1 MLVLAKAVMAIMLGF
16 VFSVIFGYFALKWL
30 RRQKV
35 GQNVSKTLGKRH
47 EVKQGT
53 PTMGGIMFIIPT
65 LLIMLG
71 LILTEKVDVTA
82 NLFVVLFVF
91 TAYALLGYVD
101 DYIIVKKHN
110 NKGLSIFIKL
120 FIQII
125 IALVFFYIYLSS
137 GNEPVLDIHTLGIKI
152 DLGWLYGLFL
162 LFVLV
167 GSSNAVNITDGLD
180 GLAGGLSAIAFFAFG
195 IITWGST
202 WTVGNEDVAIFCFV
216 LVGAL
221 VGFLVYN
228 SHPAKVFMGDT
239 GSLALGAALGSVAI
253 ISNHEITLG
262 VVAGVFII
270 ETLSVIIQLTAIK
283 KFNRKVFL
291 MAPLHHHF
299 EKLGWAEVDIVRM
312 FWSIGLVLGMAAI
325 GFGVWL

>member
-16 VFSVIFGYFALKWL
+16 ICTVFFGYFVVKWL
-30 RRQKV
+30 RKEKL

-47 EVKQGT
+47 EKKQGT

-65 LLIMLG
+65 ILIMLAL
-71 LILTEKVDVTA
+71 LITGKVDMTP

-91 TAYALLGYVD
+91 VSYAILGYVD
-101 DYIIVKKHN
+101 DYLIVKKHN
-110 NKGLSIFIKL
+110 NKGFPIIVKL
-120 FIQII
+120 FIQLV

-137 GNEPVLDIHTLGIKI
+137 GNEPVISALGIEI
-152 DLGWLYGLFL
+152 NLGWLYGAFL

-180 GLAGGLSAIAFFAFG
+180 GLAAGLSAIAFFAFG
-195 IITWGST
+195 LITWGSS

-221 VGFLVYN
+221 VAFLVYN

-253 ISNHEITLG
+253 ISNHEFTLA

-270 ETLSVIIQLTAIK
+270 ETLSVISQLIAIK
-283 KFNRKVFL
+283 KFNTKVFL
-291 MAPLHHHF
+291 IAPLHHHF
-299 EKLGWAEVDIVRM
+299 EKLGWEEVDIVRL
-312 FWSIGLVLGMAAI
+312 FWSVGLILSMAAI
-325 GFGVWL
+325 CFGIWL